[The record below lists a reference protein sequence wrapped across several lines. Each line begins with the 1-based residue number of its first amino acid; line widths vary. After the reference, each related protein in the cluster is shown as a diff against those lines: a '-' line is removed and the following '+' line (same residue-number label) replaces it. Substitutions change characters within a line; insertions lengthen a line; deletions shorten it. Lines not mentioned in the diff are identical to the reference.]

1 MALAAG
7 DVVRIFG
14 LTSERGQELNGR
26 EATVETV
33 GERCILRLETGG
45 EPSDKRLAVPERK
58 LVRAGEYDSDDGCC
72 FLNGSFVAAS
82 SGGSSSSFECTLDSS
97 WAAGDLLHQRVKFIG
112 PQRTG
117 SYGTAVRWDA
127 QAAKYAVNLE
137 PTYRGVTIYETPCNL
152 EAADSTVSQAHKQD
166 QRWKVD
172 KAREERC
179 GIFALAVAL
188 RPGVDNLRGFVAME
202 KFDGFRS
209 LWDGTVFRMRGIQGG
224 AERRVKPPP
233 ELASLLPTDL
243 KLDGELWSG
252 RGCFSAV
259 SKVWSD
265 FDGVSFAVYDAPEVA
280 GGFLARLAA
289 ADEAIAA
296 VARSRGLEPT
306 PPFAPARAPPAARCF
321 VVGAVRCEEEAVVK
335 RLMEAVLAEG
345 GEGLVLRRAL
355 SRHRRG
361 RSRDVLKVKE
371 WLDAEAEVL
380 GTNMGDGT
388 SVRASLRLKVIG
400 NSSDCRVTPGTVFSC
415 SWDWKAKPIPSGTTV
430 TFAAPLG
437 DGKPRFPGIIG
448 IGEEYGRELQRARA
462 AARAASA
469 AGGSG
474 EHGAGGAAVDNL
486 WR

>member
-1 MALAAG
+1 MGAGAAPEEG
-7 DVVRIFG
+7 MRR
-14 LTSERGQELNGR
+14 TS
-26 EATVETV
+26 
-33 GERCILRLETGG
+33 
-45 EPSDKRLAVPERK
+45 
-58 LVRAGEYDSDDGCC
+58 C

-430 TFAAPLG
+430 TFKRDSPSRRRP
-437 DGKPRFPGIIG
+437 PRV
-448 IGEEYGRELQRARA
+448 
-462 AARAASA
+462 
-469 AGGSG
+469 SG
-474 EHGAGGAAVDNL
+474 ALSRRVV
-486 WR
+486 

>member
-33 GERCILRLETGG
+33 GERCTLRLETGG
-45 EPSDKRLAVPERK
+45 EPSDKRLAVPERN

-97 WAAGDLLHQRVKFIG
+97 WAAGDLVRQRVKFIG

-166 QRWKVD
+166 QRWKVE

-209 LWDGTVFRMRGIQGG
+209 LWDGTEFRMRGIQGG

>member
-1 MALAAG
+1 M
-7 DVVRIFG
+7 RR
-14 LTSERGQELNGR
+14 TN
-26 EATVETV
+26 
-33 GERCILRLETGG
+33 
-45 EPSDKRLAVPERK
+45 
-58 LVRAGEYDSDDGCC
+58 C

-97 WAAGDLLHQRVKFIG
+97 WAAGDLVRQRVKFIG

-117 SYGTAVRWDA
+117 SYGIAERWDA
-127 QAAKYAVNLE
+127 QAAKYAVDLE

-430 TFAAPLG
+430 TFKFAAPLG